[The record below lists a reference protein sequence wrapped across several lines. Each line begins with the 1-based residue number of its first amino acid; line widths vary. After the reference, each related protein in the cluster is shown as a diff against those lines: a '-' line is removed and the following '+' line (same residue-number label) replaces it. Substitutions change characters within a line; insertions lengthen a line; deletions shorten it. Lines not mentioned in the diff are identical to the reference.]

1 MRPGSASW
9 AHAAPLGSESAQ
21 AQALR
26 IEARCTAFACGAL
39 RASAC
44 SKDGHVVYLDSAK
57 LYLTASGL
65 RSQQDIVDQL
75 TQALETK

>member
-1 MRPGSASW
+1 MLDNQLVRQTKAW
-9 AHAAPLGSESAQ
+9 
-21 AQALR
+21 
-26 IEARCTAFACGAL
+26 
-39 RASAC
+39 
-44 SKDGHVVYLDSAK
+44 KNGHVVYLDSAK